1 MKDDSEL
8 EINHDWSDDQ
18 DFAPKRRLMRS
29 GNTGFL
35 RILLAVLLILVF
47 LGGIFYFLSRRS
59 TDDET
64 NLLQSKLANLEQKIS
79 SLEKQITELQ
89 GKVSTLGPDPVFL
102 QQLDALAQKVEAL
115 EKQKQPVAETK
126 AKSSASPKSAAE
138 TKAMP
143 SAPSKPAASIE
154 KQYHTVQKG
163 DTLYRISKKYGIS
176 VEELRKL
183 NNLSGDQALRTGQK
197 LLVSPGP

>member
-1 MKDDSEL
+1 MKNDSEL
-8 EINHDWSDDQ
+8 EINHEWSDDQ
-18 DFAPKRRLMRS
+18 DYSPKRRFMRS
-29 GNTGFL
+29 GHTGFL

-47 LGGIFYFLSRRS
+47 LGGIFYFLSRQS

-64 NLLQSKLANLEQKIS
+64 NLLQSKLANLEQKTS

-89 GKVSTLGPDPVFL
+89 GKVSTLGPDPALL

-115 EKQKQPVAETK
+115 EKQPAAGIKAKPSTPSKPAAETK
-126 AKSSASPKSAAE
+126 AKSP
-138 TKAMP
+138 
-143 SAPSKPAASIE
+143 APSKPAASTE

-176 VEELRKL
+176 VEDLRKL
-183 NNLSGDQALRTGQK
+183 NDLSGDQALRAGQK
-197 LLVSPGP
+197 LQVSP